1 MNERELRR
9 TLSDLPL
16 GGVRYY
22 EQTGSTNDVALAWA
36 SAGAP
41 DLALVIADEQ
51 TAGRGRLGRKWV
63 TPPGAALAFSL
74 VLRPRPVERDVI
86 PLYSALGALAV
97 VSALEEKY
105 GSKPEIKWPNDVL
118 VQGRKLCGILAEA
131 VWLGSQAESV
141 ILGIGLNVRA
151 EAVPA
156 ADSLDF
162 PATSLETVTGLSVD
176 RLSLLH
182 DILAALIAWRP
193 RLGSGEFI
201 RAWEARLAYRG
212 EQVQVWSEA
221 FVGAEGQGQRMPS
234 RTGVPPLFAART
246 VLRSIQVGQVEG
258 LDRDGSLQL
267 RSPQGE
273 IFSVRFGEVHLRPVV

>member
-74 VLRPRPVERDVI
+74 ILRPRPVERDVI

-162 PATSLETVTGLSVD
+162 PATSLETVTGTTNATPQSVD

-193 RLGSGEFI
+193 RLGSGEFVQ
-201 RAWEARLAYRG
+201 AWEARLAYRG

-221 FVGAEGQGQRMPS
+221 SAGVGAEGKPIR
-234 RTGVPPLFAART
+234 A
-246 VLRSIQVGQVEG
+246 GQVEG
-258 LDRDGSLQL
+258 LEHDGSLQL

>member
-162 PATSLETVTGLSVD
+162 PATSLETVTGTTNATPQSVD

-221 FVGAEGQGQRMPS
+221 SAGVGAEGKPIR
-234 RTGVPPLFAART
+234 A
-246 VLRSIQVGQVEG
+246 GQVEG
-258 LDRDGSLQL
+258 LEHDGSLQL